1 MCNADAEPVWPGGA
15 VGADLSREGEN
26 ARASRGK
33 PAPAASARRRYSGVV
48 ARLIIIVT
56 TSIGITATPGYAQ
69 PNAGAAE
76 AGAPARLQPWL
87 MPAPAQA
94 TYGAGRLEITPTL
107 PVALA
112 GMTDAR
118 VTAAVSRLL
127 TQWQNRTGFTFPHTP
142 EGAFRLETATS
153 AAAALLTIEW
163 RRAAPALPAL
173 GDEESYTLE
182 VNASA
187 ARLQAETST
196 GVLRGLATLTQLLQS
211 DGAGWCLPVV
221 SIQDRPRFPWRGLMI
236 DVCRHWQPIEVIK
249 RNLDGM
255 ALVKLNVLHL
265 HLTEDQGFRI
275 ESKTVP
281 QLHERGSDGHYFTQD
296 QMREIIAYA
305 AERAIRV
312 VPEFDMPGHAT
323 SWVVAFPDLA
333 SAPGPYVIERR
344 WGVFDPVLDP
354 TNEQT
359 YAMLE
364 RFLGEMAALFPD
376 PYLHIGGDENNGKQW
391 NANPRIQAF
400 IREHDLKDN
409 AGLHAYFNRRIR
421 DILQKHGKKLVG
433 WDEILHPDLPK
444 DSVVHSWRGAAGLA
458 AAASQGYATILS
470 NGYYIDLN
478 YPAADHYRNDPLPA
492 DTKLTPEEQAR
503 VLGGEAT
510 MWAEW
515 VTPEIIDSRIWPRT
529 AAIAERLWSPREV
542 NDVADMYRRLAIVSR
557 RLEETGLQHE
567 RNRPAM
573 IRRFAG
579 EGAPGAVVAA
589 LSQVIDAI
597 EPVKQYER
605 GGQQRDVTQL
615 SPLTGLADC
624 ARPESNA
631 SREFR
636 HHVDR
641 YLTAA
646 DEGERKKELP
656 FVQGV
661 LMDWRR
667 NALYVGEFG
676 PKHSARIAAETVPI
690 VTALAKVSALGLDAL
705 QGTPTDEAWRSA
717 ARETLQANA
726 KPGYGVL
733 LPMAA
738 DVARLVEATGR
749 AGRETPTSN
758 VGH

>member
-1 MCNADAEPVWPGGA
+1 MCNLDTNA
-15 VGADLSREGEN
+15 VLQEGTE
-26 ARASRGK
+26 ATEAGR
-33 PAPAASARRRYSGVV
+33 
-48 ARLIIIVT
+48 
-56 TSIGITATPGYAQ
+56 SIGSETAQRSSDVVRCAFRFPRAFLPLLMGMITSAGISATARNGSSTEGPAK
-69 PNAGAAE
+69 AE
-76 AGAPARLQPWL
+76 AAALHQTVL

-94 TYGAGRLEITPTL
+94 TYGQGRLAIEPAL
-107 PVALA
+107 SVALA
-112 GMTDAR
+112 GAEDAR
-118 VTAAVSRLL
+118 VPAAVSRLL

-142 EGAFRLETATS
+142 EGAFRLETPTPAQTAKLTVEWSHAS
-153 AAAALLTIEW
+153 A
-163 RRAAPALPAL
+163 ALPAL
-173 GDEESYTLE
+173 GDDESYTLE
-182 VNASA
+182 VNESA
-187 ARLQAETST
+187 ARLQADTST

-211 DGAGWCLPVV
+211 DAAGWFLPAV
-221 SIQDRPRFPWRGLMI
+221 SIHDQPRFPWRGLMI

-281 QLHERGSDGHYFTQD
+281 QLQERGSDGHYFTQD
-296 QMREIIAYA
+296 EIREIIAYA
-305 AERAIRV
+305 AERGIRV

-323 SWVVAFPDLA
+323 SWVVAFPELA

-354 TNEQT
+354 TNEKT

-400 IREHDLKDN
+400 IQEHHLKDN
-409 AGLHAYFNRRIR
+409 AGLHAYFNQRVR

-458 AAASQGYATILS
+458 AAASRGYATILS

-478 YPAADHYRNDPLPA
+478 YPAADHYRNDPIPA
-492 DTKLTPEEQAR
+492 DTTLTSEEQKR
-503 VLGGEAT
+503 ILGGEAT

-542 NDVADMYRRLAIVSR
+542 NDVGDMYRRLAIVSR

-579 EGAPGAVVAA
+579 DAAPGAVVAA
-589 LSQVIDAI
+589 LSQIVDAI
-597 EPVKQYER
+597 EPVKHYER
-605 GGQQRDVTQL
+605 GGQQPNVTQL

-624 ARPESNA
+624 ARPESEA
-631 SREFR
+631 GRIFRE
-636 HHVDR
+636 HVDR
-641 YLTAA
+641 YLAA
-646 DEGERKKELP
+646 KNEAERKKELP
-656 FVQGV
+656 FVQGT

-667 NALYVGEFG
+667 NAMYVTEFG
-676 PKHSARIAAETVPI
+676 PKHSARIASEALPI
-690 VTALAKVSALGLDAL
+690 VAALEKVSAIGLEAL
-705 QGTPTDEAWRSA
+705 ENGSTDEVRRTA
-717 ARETLQANA
+717 ARQALKANE

-738 DVARLVEATGR
+738 DVARLVEATRPPGER
-749 AGRETPTSN
+749 PTPN
-758 VGH
+758 PQH